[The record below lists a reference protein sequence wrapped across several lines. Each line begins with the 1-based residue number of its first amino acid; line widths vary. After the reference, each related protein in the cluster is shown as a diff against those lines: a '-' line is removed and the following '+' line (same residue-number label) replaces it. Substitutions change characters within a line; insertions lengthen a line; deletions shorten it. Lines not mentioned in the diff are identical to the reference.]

1 MISEGGIIF
10 PGQDAVASEGLIR
23 ATWVLVRRDGNWLIA
38 SYHNSPASF
47 GVVFGSGPLPSGS
60 APHPGVDL
68 ARPERKEQT
77 VTMTQYM
84 ALLYYDR
91 NQYWDAPQEAGF
103 APDYTEFAR
112 RAIEAGVMRGGEALH
127 PVTMSTTITVSGG
140 KGGDVLLVDGPYA
153 EAKEVLGGYFL
164 LEVDNLD
171 EAIAWAAQNPGAW
184 RGRSSFAR

>member
-1 MISEGGIIF
+1 
-10 PGQDAVASEGLIR
+10 
-23 ATWVLVRRDGNWLIA
+23 
-38 SYHNSPASF
+38 
-47 GVVFGSGPLPSGS
+47 
-60 APHPGVDL
+60 
-68 ARPERKEQT
+68 
-77 VTMTQYM
+77 MTQYM

-140 KGGDVLLVDGPYA
+140 KDGDVLLVDGPYA

-171 EAIAWAAQNPGAW
+171 EAIAWAAQHPGAW
-184 RGRSSFAR
+184 RGKIELRPIAPIHA